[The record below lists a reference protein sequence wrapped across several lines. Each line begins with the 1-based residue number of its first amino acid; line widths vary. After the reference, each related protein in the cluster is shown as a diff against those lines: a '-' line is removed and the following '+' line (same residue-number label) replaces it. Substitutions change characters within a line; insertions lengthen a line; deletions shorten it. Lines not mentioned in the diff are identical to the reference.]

1 MDLSPQIQDK
11 LAQFQTLQQ
20 QLQLISMQKQQLI
33 ASKNEIEGALTE
45 LGKITEKQK
54 VYKAAGMLLIESSK
68 GECEKTLG
76 EDKELSETR
85 TGVIERQEKK
95 LSEKYGELRKELQT
109 LLGPK
114 AEGG

>member
-1 MDLSPQIQDK
+1 MDLPPQIQDK

-20 QLQLISMQKQQLI
+20 QLQLLALQKQQLM
-33 ASKNEIEGALTE
+33 AAKNDIENALTE

-68 GECEKTLG
+68 GESEKALN
-76 EDKELSETR
+76 EEKELSETR
-85 TGVIERQEKK
+85 TGVLERQEKK
-95 LSEKYGELRKELQT
+95 LTEKYEELRKELQT